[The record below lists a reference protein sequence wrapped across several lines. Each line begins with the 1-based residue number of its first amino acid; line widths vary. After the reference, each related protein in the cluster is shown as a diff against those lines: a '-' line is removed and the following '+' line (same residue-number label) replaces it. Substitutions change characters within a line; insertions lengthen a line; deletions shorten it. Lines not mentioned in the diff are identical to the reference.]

1 LNAYK
6 LYAMPTKPETIDGMG
21 YQRFSRITAE
31 YTLVYTDGEAPQPS
45 AELTDE
51 DAGRLTEGDRN
62 WLLACNTRLLVE
74 EIERQKPEMLR
85 RLGEKIEEFETI
97 LQELAE
103 ESAGRKD
110 K

>member
-1 LNAYK
+1 
-6 LYAMPTKPETIDGMG
+6 MPTKPETVDGMG
-21 YQRFSRITAE
+21 HQRFSRITAE

-45 AELTDE
+45 TELTDE

-97 LQELAE
+97 LQELAK
-103 ESAGRKD
+103 ESAKAKD

>member
-1 LNAYK
+1 MNAYK

-21 YQRFSRITAE
+21 HQRFSRITAE
-31 YTLVYTDGEAPQPS
+31 YTLVYTDGEAPKPS

>member
-1 LNAYK
+1 MNRYH
-6 LYAMPTKPETIDGMG
+6 LYAMPTKPETVDGMG
-21 YQRFSRITAE
+21 HQRFSRITAE

-74 EIERQKPEMLR
+74 DIERQKPEMLR

-97 LQELAE
+97 LQELAK
-103 ESAGRKD
+103 ESAQAKD

>member
-1 LNAYK
+1 
-6 LYAMPTKPETIDGMG
+6 MWV
-21 YQRFSRITAE
+21 YQRFSRITPE
-31 YTLVYTDGEAPQPS
+31 YTLVYTDREAPQPS
-45 AELTDE
+45 AELTDG

-85 RLGEKIEEFETI
+85 RMGEKITEFESI
-97 LQELAE
+97 LRELAKE
-103 ESAGRKD
+103 AAGGKD

>member
-1 LNAYK
+1 MNAYK
-6 LYAMPTKPETIDGMG
+6 LYAMPTNPKTVDGIG

-31 YTLVYTDGEAPQPS
+31 YTLVYTDGDAPQPS
-45 AELTDE
+45 AELTDQ

-85 RLGEKIEEFETI
+85 RIGEKIEEFEII
-97 LQELAE
+97 LRELAD
-103 ESAGRKD
+103 ESANGKG

>member
-1 LNAYK
+1 MNAYK

-21 YQRFSRITAE
+21 YQRFSRITEE
-31 YTLVYTDGEAPQPS
+31 YTLVYTDGEAPKPN
-45 AELTDE
+45 AELTDD

-85 RLGEKIEEFETI
+85 RLGEKIEELETI

>member
-1 LNAYK
+1 MNRYH
-6 LYAMPTKPETIDGMG
+6 LYAMPTKPETVDGMG
-21 YQRFSRITAE
+21 HQRFSRITAE

-74 EIERQKPEMLR
+74 DIERQKPEMLR
-85 RLGEKIEEFETI
+85 RIGEKIEGFENI
-97 LQELAE
+97 LKAAAE
-103 ESAGRKD
+103 EAAAKKD

>member
-1 LNAYK
+1 MNAYK
-6 LYAMPTKPETIDGMG
+6 LYAMPTKPEAIDGMG

-31 YTLVYTDGEAPQPS
+31 YALVYTDGEAPKPS

-62 WLLACNTRLLVE
+62 WLLACNTRLLAE

-103 ESAGRKD
+103 ESAGWKD

>member
-1 LNAYK
+1 MNRYH
-6 LYAMPTKPETIDGMG
+6 LYAMPTKPETVDGMG
-21 YQRFSRITAE
+21 HQRFSRITAE

-74 EIERQKPEMLR
+74 DIERPEMLR

-97 LQELAE
+97 LQELAK
-103 ESAGRKD
+103 ESAQAKD